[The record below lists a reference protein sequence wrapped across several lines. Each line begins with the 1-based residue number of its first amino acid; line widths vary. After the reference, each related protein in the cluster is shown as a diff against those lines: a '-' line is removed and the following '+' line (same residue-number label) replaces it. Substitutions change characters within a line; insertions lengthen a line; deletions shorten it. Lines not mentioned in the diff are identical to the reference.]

1 MSEALAAAAI
11 SAADAGASGGAGAPS
26 GCAFTFFAIDPSDG
40 ELEE

>member
-1 MSEALAAAAI
+1 MSDALAAAAI

-26 GCAFTFFAIDPSDG
+26 GAAVTLFAIDPRGG